1 MLKKLNKIAGK
12 VLKKE
17 KKRGEIC
24 ITLADDAMIRALNR
38 VYRHM
43 DKATDVLSF
52 EMGEDGL
59 LGDIIISKDTAQRN
73 AERFGVSL
81 GEEMKRLVIH
91 GTLHLLGYDHK
102 KRKDRTLMSAKEGKY
117 AQEID

>member
-1 MLKKLNKIAGK
+1 MLKRLNSIAKK

-17 KKRGEIC
+17 KASGDIC
-24 ITLADDAMIRALNR
+24 ITLADDVMIRALNR

-59 LGDIIISKDTAQRN
+59 LGDIVISNDTALRN
-73 AERFGVSL
+73 AGRFGVSL
-81 GEEMKRLVIH
+81 DEEMKRLVIH

-102 KRKDRTLMSAKEGKY
+102 KKSDRMLMSAKEGKY
-117 AQEID
+117 AKEID